1 MWRQFKRDLMPRAN
15 AFQTDAWSFVFIWEA
30 YKNYKLNENVLID
43 ACIWWQLSF
52 NIFILI
58 YANYYFFI
66 YYYFECQTVECHMQP
81 SLLFL
86 HMSWTSIFISQLWL
100 INALC
105 LDFVRCLHPIFYV
118 HIPFYTNTLK
128 FLLFSFSFLAQSAV
142 YSFSLFVEN
151 SVTTSLFFYTFTSH
165 CRSKINFN

>member
-58 YANYYFFI
+58 YAKLLFFYLLLLCVSDSWVPHAAFPFI
-66 YYYFECQTVECHMQP
+66 FAHVMNKHFYISTMVNKCALSRLRALLASHILCSY
-81 SLLFL
+81 SLLYKYSKISVVL
-86 HMSWTSIFISQLWL
+86 IFISCAKRRLL
-100 INALC
+100 I
-105 LDFVRCLHPIFYV
+105 
-118 HIPFYTNTLK
+118 
-128 FLLFSFSFLAQSAV
+128 FSFRGKFSNDFAFFLH
-142 YSFSLFVEN
+142 
-151 SVTTSLFFYTFTSH
+151 FYLTL
-165 CRSKINFN
+165 SK